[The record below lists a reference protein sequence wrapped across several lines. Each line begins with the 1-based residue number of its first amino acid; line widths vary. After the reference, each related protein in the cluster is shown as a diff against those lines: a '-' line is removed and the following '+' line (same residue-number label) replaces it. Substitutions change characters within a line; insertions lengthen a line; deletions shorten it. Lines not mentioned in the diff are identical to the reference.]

1 MDFVNRVDPKNINKL
16 QLEGLVRAGAFDSLN
31 ENRKS
36 IYESIPNI
44 IQSAK
49 SISDNKV
56 NNQIDLFADEENNK
70 EFPLNKTSDWQFEE
84 RLKKEFEAL
93 GFFISDHP
101 IKDYEHIFDLYQVN
115 NFSDF
120 NLSSFD
126 ETNLAAT
133 ILKVQEKK
141 TQKGNS
147 YAIIKLSDLG
157 GIFELFIFSDILEQN
172 REILI
177 EGNSLLI
184 TVIRDKSNDENRFK
198 RINVRKLTNLNSL
211 SLQNL
216 EKLTLEIS
224 NTDYLDKLS
233 QLISKKGGT
242 KINIKVNIES
252 KKLIF
257 ELENKR
263 KIDKEILKIIKK
275 EPYLKRISY

>member
-1 MDFVNRVDPKNINKL
+1 M
-16 QLEGLVRAGAFDSLN
+16 
-31 ENRKS
+31 
-36 IYESIPNI
+36 
-44 IQSAK
+44 
-49 SISDNKV
+49 
-56 NNQIDLFADEENNK
+56 
-70 EFPLNKTSDWQFEE
+70 
-84 RLKKEFEAL
+84 
-93 GFFISDHP
+93 
-101 IKDYEHIFDLYQVN
+101 YQVN

-263 KIDKEILKIIKK
+263 KIDKETLKIIKK